1 MLTKQID
8 INIML
13 ITSGQ
18 LVNFIS
24 HDINKILIRGDKYE

>member
-1 MLTKQID
+1 MLTKETD

-18 LVNFIS
+18 LVKFIS
-24 HDINKILIRGDKYE
+24 YDINKILIRGEKI